1 MPSARMNA
9 RPSRSIFRS
18 HATRGASATLF
29 ALALVFFR
37 RIHAAEREAVRAT
50 RFNARDFCEQTS
62 TRELEPW
69 NNHKKVLSFSYLRP
83 LARAKKQTFLG
94 SSMASCENAKD
105 AKLYYPDWVVH
116 IYAIGLDI
124 KTEGVLLRQS
134 NVELVRCELT
144 LPLNSSSSRK
154 MLTRFLVYDDPKVS
168 VAVVRDADS
177 RLSPR
182 ELFAVNAWISSDFRF
197 HVMRD
202 HASHDVAVLGGMF
215 GMKRGAL
222 RRRVDVATDHASFD
236 RKPNPHQGRSRRRS
250 SFFDEVR
257 LAQSKTFLFRARRE
271 RQALFE
277 IRIREVSR
285 LSYGSE
291 ANRRNSTSVR
301 RSRASHARSSAR
313 SYVCAITCA
322 IDG

>member
-1 MPSARMNA
+1 MNA
-9 RPSRSIFRS
+9 PPSRSIFRS
-18 HATRGASATLF
+18 HAMRGASATLF

-37 RIHAAEREAVRAT
+37 RIHAAEREAVRTT

-69 NNHKKVLSFSYLRP
+69 NDHKKVLSFSLFAP
-83 LARAKKQTFLG
+83 SSEGEEADFPWFLNG
-94 SSMASCENAKD
+94 VVQNAKD
-105 AKLYYPDWVVH
+105 AKLYYPDWVVRV
-116 IYAIGLDI
+116 YVIGLDI

-134 NVELVRCELT
+134 NIELVRCELT

-182 ELFAVNAWISSDFRF
+182 ELFAVNEWVSSEFHF

-222 RRRVDVATDHASFD
+222 RDASMSQLITRALIENPTHIRGVRGEDQAFLTRYVWPKVKHSCFAHDVDAK
-236 RKPNPHQGRSRRRS
+236 RC
-250 SFFDEVR
+250 
-257 LAQSKTFLFRARRE
+257 SKF
-271 RQALFE
+271 
-277 IRIREVSR
+277 
-285 LSYGSE
+285 GSE
-291 ANRRNSTSVR
+291 RCRDFPMGTRDEPAKFYVGAAFKSE
-301 RSRASHARSSAR
+301 SHARSSAR
-313 SYVCAITCA
+313 SYACAVTCA
-322 IDG
+322 MDG